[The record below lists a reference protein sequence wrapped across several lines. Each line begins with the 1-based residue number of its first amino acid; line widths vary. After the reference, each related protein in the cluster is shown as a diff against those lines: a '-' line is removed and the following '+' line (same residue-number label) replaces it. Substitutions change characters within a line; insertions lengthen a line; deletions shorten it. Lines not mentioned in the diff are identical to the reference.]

1 MMMMSLRLSA
11 APDSTRGL
19 AVGAMERVVD
29 SVGVAAD
36 SAVAAVSAALVVS
49 VEAVVVSAAA
59 MVGEEA
65 EAVAVGVPEEDLA
78 VVSAAAAVVTG
89 EAEDLEGVIKCR
101 TDLFLSVD
109 CIVLYGFGFSLL
121 MSVFYNLPV
130 FSLFFLMHLSN
141 TFIMKVHCVDYS

>member
-11 APDSTRGL
+11 APDSTRCL

-101 TDLFLSVD
+101 SDLFLSVD
-109 CIVLYGFGFSLL
+109 CIVLYVFCFS
-121 MSVFYNLPV
+121 
-130 FSLFFLMHLSN
+130 
-141 TFIMKVHCVDYS
+141 

>member
-11 APDSTRGL
+11 APDSTRCL

-29 SVGVAAD
+29 SVGVAA
-36 SAVAAVSAALVVS
+36 VAAVSAAVVVS
-49 VEAVVVSAAA
+49 VEAVVVLAAVVSAAA

-78 VVSAAAAVVTG
+78 VVSAAAVVTG

-109 CIVLYGFGFSLL
+109 CFVLYVFCFS
-121 MSVFYNLPV
+121 
-130 FSLFFLMHLSN
+130 
-141 TFIMKVHCVDYS
+141 

>member
-11 APDSTRGL
+11 APDSTRCL

-29 SVGVAAD
+29 SVGVAA
-36 SAVAAVSAALVVS
+36 VAAVSAALVVS
-49 VEAVVVSAAA
+49 AAVVVSVEAVVVLAAVVSAAA
-59 MVGEEA
+59 MVGE

-78 VVSAAAAVVTG
+78 VVSAAAVVTG

-109 CIVLYGFGFSLL
+109 CFVLYVFCFS
-121 MSVFYNLPV
+121 
-130 FSLFFLMHLSN
+130 
-141 TFIMKVHCVDYS
+141 

>member
-11 APDSTRGL
+11 APDSTRCL

-78 VVSAAAAVVTG
+78 VVSAAAVVTG

-109 CIVLYGFGFSLL
+109 CFVLYVFCFS
-121 MSVFYNLPV
+121 
-130 FSLFFLMHLSN
+130 
-141 TFIMKVHCVDYS
+141 

>member
-1 MMMMSLRLSA
+1 
-11 APDSTRGL
+11 
-19 AVGAMERVVD
+19 MERVVD
-29 SVGVAAD
+29 SVGVAA
-36 SAVAAVSAALVVS
+36 VSAAVVVS
-49 VEAVVVSAAA
+49 VEAVVVLAAVVSAAA

-109 CIVLYGFGFSLL
+109 CFVLYVFCFS
-121 MSVFYNLPV
+121 
-130 FSLFFLMHLSN
+130 
-141 TFIMKVHCVDYS
+141 